1 MKRFCDQCGARL
13 DAGRPFCPGCG
24 KPVGAVPA
32 GTGRAST
39 PPPAPDATTTMLSP
53 HPRPATPAPPSPS
66 ASAATLPPQPGK
78 PHKGKGGRIALVAI
92 AIIAAIALVIAGIGI
107 LGSRQSSDAGAAQP
121 SQEAPASDAA
131 ASKDGGSGKSSDD
144 AASKKFAFD
153 KAKLDAIA
161 NGAQPAAVALT
172 TADGD
177 AEYASSSAGASKVAS
192 GLYLP
197 VYLAATD
204 NGKKPNATASAML
217 KTMDN
222 DAANQLIDGMGGT
235 GAVNDW
241 LKRNGYEHTEL
252 QRHYGDTA
260 ASAAGQ
266 ENTTTAQD
274 AANMLA
280 VMNRI
285 DAAKLMTFDAAK
297 QGIGVPGSM
306 SVHGHSG
313 QGIKDARNYFLVI
326 KDGDRTICVAVLTD
340 GQSKETV
347 ADTVTKLLAEI
358 HTEANPEN
366 KGEGSQNGSGSGSSD
381 GGSSDKGGSGSTDK
395 GGPNG
400 SGNSDKDAAV
410 PVKLTQSYTTQF
422 GTVNAVTMPA
432 LTFGYPDGWTIT
444 DQSVIQTVEQ
454 VKIANGRGVELS
466 YVYFLNGP
474 SACGS
479 LSWSSDVTKVADASF
494 DAPMVQATTFNL
506 GPFMVASFDDGDGD
520 MLALTPASMQGH
532 HDFYGTPQCSLAF
545 DWPGQRNTSFVV
557 VNSQGGLTAQ
567 ERREVVAILAS
578 LHSA

>member
-1 MKRFCDQCGARL
+1 M
-13 DAGRPFCPGCG
+13 
-24 KPVGAVPA
+24 
-32 GTGRAST
+32 
-39 PPPAPDATTTMLSP
+39 
-53 HPRPATPAPPSPS
+53 
-66 ASAATLPPQPGK
+66 PPQPGK
-78 PHKGKGGRIALVAI
+78 PHKGKGGRIALIII

-107 LGSRQSSDAGAAQP
+107 LGQRSQQSSDADVAQS

-131 ASKDGGSGKSSDD
+131 ASKDGEASDG

-204 NGKKPNATASAML
+204 NGKKPNATASTML

-241 LKRNGYEHTEL
+241 LKKNGYEHTEL

-266 ENTTTAQD
+266 ENMTTAQD

-347 ADTVTKLLAEI
+347 ADTVTKLLSQI
-358 HTEANPEN
+358 HAQANPEN
-366 KGEGSQNGSGSGSSD
+366 KGESNQNGSGSGSSN

-395 GGPNG
+395 GDSNG
-400 SGNSDKDAAV
+400 SDGSDKDAAA

-422 GTVNAVTMPA
+422 GTTNAVTMPA

-444 DQSVIQTVEQ
+444 DQSVTQTVEQ
-454 VKIANGRGVELS
+454 VKIANGRDVELS

-474 SACGS
+474 SACGRMP
-479 LSWSSDVTKVADASF
+479 WSADVTKVADASF
-494 DAPMVQATTFNL
+494 DAPLVQATTFNL
-506 GPFMVASFDDGDGD
+506 GPFMVSSFDDGAGD

-532 HDFYGTPQCSLAF
+532 HDFYGTPQCSLTF
-545 DWPGQRNTSFVV
+545 DWPGQSNTSFVV
-557 VNSQGGLTAQ
+557 TNSQGGLTAQ
-567 ERREVVAILAS
+567 ERREVIAILAS